1 MDNGLGDIF
10 TSVFCSTHKTTYT
23 TTDVVRGRNYR
34 FRFRVR
40 NAAGWSGY
48 SAVTYVTPSSK
59 PETPPQPT
67 FVSGS
72 DTQIVL
78 SFEESPDDNGVAI
91 SKYQLEIDQG
101 NDLTSSFSVVSGY
114 AGTTLSYT
122 LDSVTDSLGSPG
134 TLYRVR
140 LAAINEDSVMSDYS
154 EVLLVALG
162 SVPSKPNTPIK
173 NVEGSGENSILVQ
186 WDPIT
191 GDTLTIQGYKLYA
204 DTGYTDD
211 LVLLFDGS
219 KLTRNNRIL
228 NPKC

>member
-1 MDNGLGDIF
+1 MTVTISESTTGSVTTPTVTLPNLPGTPTPAPTVDWEYTNTQQIKVDFENTNPDTGGGDILEYCLEMDNGLGDIF

-78 SFEESPDDNGVAI
+78 SLKKAQMTMELPSLN
-91 SKYQLEIDQG
+91 
-101 NDLTSSFSVVSGY
+101 TS
-114 AGTTLSYT
+114 
-122 LDSVTDSLGSPG
+122 
-134 TLYRVR
+134 
-140 LAAINEDSVMSDYS
+140 
-154 EVLLVALG
+154 
-162 SVPSKPNTPIK
+162 
-173 NVEGSGENSILVQ
+173 
-186 WDPIT
+186 
-191 GDTLTIQGYKLYA
+191 
-204 DTGYTDD
+204 
-211 LVLLFDGS
+211 
-219 KLTRNNRIL
+219 
-228 NPKC
+228 